1 MRVMDTIRN
10 LFARGRAHPVTDLLL
25 QQIDL
30 AIEAVEMADRA
41 LMPKQDPESL
51 VDPIRGVRK
60 EVRAIG
66 DALVDEMSA
75 AFTVPLEREDLYR
88 VTQYLVVV
96 TSDARD
102 IVKEMSLWGVK
113 PGEWSK
119 DALPQA
125 VSALKELREGVG
137 SEEYVQISRHFRD
150 AHQHATK
157 LRQVYQERLNL
168 VFSQE
173 LTMSTLKR
181 REILRRVDMVGRHL
195 ADLSATFLDALA
207 KRYL

>member
-1 MRVMDTIRN
+1 MLNRVN
-10 LFARGRAHPVTDLLL
+10 GPK
-25 QQIDL
+25 
-30 AIEAVEMADRA
+30 
-41 LMPKQDPESL
+41 MPS
-51 VDPIRGVRK
+51 
-60 EVRAIG
+60 
-66 DALVDEMSA
+66 
-75 AFTVPLEREDLYR
+75 
-88 VTQYLVVV
+88 
-96 TSDARD
+96 
-102 IVKEMSLWGVK
+102 
-113 PGEWSK
+113 
-119 DALPQA
+119 PQA
-125 VSALKELREGVG
+125 VSALKEFREGVG

>member
-119 DALPQA
+119 DALPP
-125 VSALKELREGVG
+125 GG
-137 SEEYVQISRHFRD
+137 
-150 AHQHATK
+150 
-157 LRQVYQERLNL
+157 
-168 VFSQE
+168 
-173 LTMSTLKR
+173 
-181 REILRRVDMVGRHL
+181 
-195 ADLSATFLDALA
+195 
-207 KRYL
+207 